1 MVYDRKKGYRKI
13 TYKDICVL
21 LRATSTMA
29 PIYEKEIADLDLPVF
44 SDTSST
50 YLDSMEVQIIMS
62 LLKIIDNPMQDIP
75 LVTVLRSSIYGFKDN
90 ELIQIRLA
98 DKNSTFYEAM
108 IKAKLVVDEKLKT
121 KIIKVEEE
129 LNNWRREEEYL
140 PLDEL
145 IWKIYM
151 DTGFYH
157 YVSLLTNGDL
167 RQANLKLLF
176 EKAKQYEKASFK
188 GLFNFINF
196 IDKVKTSSG
205 DMGSAKLIGESE
217 NVIRIMSIHK
227 SKGLEFP
234 VVFLCGTGKKF
245 NLQDLNNSI
254 LLHQDIGIGPKY
266 IDKDRKIEYNTIA
279 QEAIKIQSKKE
290 TISEEMRVLYV
301 ALTRAKEKLIIT
313 GISKDLQKSLN
324 EKEQLLEIYKKQG
337 KINFSLVGK
346 YVSYLD
352 WIELVYLK
360 NKENIDSVIKLNEYR
375 KGKFLKEI
383 HTEEKE
389 TIDVQKMLEEHAET
403 EEEKEMREQIEEKLK
418 YKYKY
423 ACEMEVPTKT
433 SVTKLK
439 QMQEDENEKDIED
452 LLEEKDRVVQLTQ
465 IPKFMEEKQKL
476 TPMQKGTL
484 MHLCVQKLDESKEYS
499 REDIIE
505 FVSKLLKDG
514 IISEVE
520 KQAINIDVLYKYTKS
535 DLFTSLK
542 SAKEIYKEQ
551 PFYINIPAKDV
562 YDDAKD
568 EMILVQGIIDLYYI
582 DKDGKLVLVDY
593 KTDYVEAGKENELVE
608 KYKEQLYLYK
618 DALEKALNRKVD
630 RMWIYS
636 LYLNES
642 IVIEK

>member
-1 MVYDRKKGYRKI
+1 
-13 TYKDICVL
+13 
-21 LRATSTMA
+21 MA

-403 EEEKEMREQIEEKLK
+403 EEEKKMREQIEEKLK
-418 YKYKY
+418 YKYQY

-465 IPKFMEEKQKL
+465 IPKFMEE
-476 TPMQKGTL
+476 TL

-582 DKDGKLVLVDY
+582 NDKNELILVDY
-593 KTDYVEAGKENELVE
+593 KTDYIPKGKMVNLEE
-608 KYKEQLYLYK
+608 KYRVQLDLYK
-618 DALEKALNRKVD
+618 KALENSLKRKVD
-630 RMWIYS
+630 KAMIYALS
-636 LYLNES
+636 
-642 IVIEK
+642 

>member
-75 LVTVLRSSIYGFKDN
+75 LVTVLRSSIYGFTDN

-108 IKAKLVVDEKLKT
+108 IKAKLVVDEKLKA

-313 GISKDLQKSLN
+313 GLSKDLQKSLN

-346 YVSYLD
+346 YISYLD

-389 TIDVQKMLEEHAET
+389 TIDVQKMLKEHAET
-403 EEEKEMREQIEEKLK
+403 EEEKKMREQIEEKLK
-418 YKYKY
+418 YKYQY
-423 ACEMEVPTKT
+423 ACKMEVPTKT

-535 DLFTSLK
+535 ELFTSLK

-562 YDDAKD
+562 YDDAND

-582 DKDGKLVLVDY
+582 NDKNELILVDY
-593 KTDYVEAGKENELVE
+593 KTDYIPKGKTVNLEE
-608 KYKEQLYLYK
+608 KYRVQLDLYK
-618 DALEKALNRKVD
+618 KALENSLKRKVD
-630 RMWIYS
+630 KAMIYALS
-636 LYLNES
+636 
-642 IVIEK
+642 

>member
-1 MVYDRKKGYRKI
+1 MYDRKKGYRKI

-21 LRATSTMA
+21 LRATSTRA

-167 RQANLKLLF
+167 RQDNLKLLF

-313 GISKDLQKSLN
+313 GLSKDLQKSLN

-403 EEEKEMREQIEEKLK
+403 EEEKKMREQIEEKLK
-418 YKYKY
+418 YKYQY

-476 TPMQKGTL
+476 TSMQKGTL

-562 YDDAKD
+562 YDDAND

-582 DKDGKLVLVDY
+582 NDKNELILVDY
-593 KTDYVEAGKENELVE
+593 KTDYIPKGKTVNLEE
-608 KYKEQLYLYK
+608 KYRVQLDLYK
-618 DALEKALNRKVD
+618 KALENSLKRKVD
-630 RMWIYS
+630 KAMIYALS
-636 LYLNES
+636 
-642 IVIEK
+642 

>member
-1 MVYDRKKGYRKI
+1 MYDRKKGYRKI

-217 NVIRIMSIHK
+217 NVIRIMRIHK
-227 SKGLEFP
+227 SKGLP

-403 EEEKEMREQIEEKLK
+403 EEEKKMREQIEEKLK
-418 YKYKY
+418 YKYQY

-476 TPMQKGTL
+476 TSMQKGTL

-582 DKDGKLVLVDY
+582 NDKNELILVDY
-593 KTDYVEAGKENELVE
+593 KTDYIPKGKMVNLEE
-608 KYKEQLYLYK
+608 KYRVQLDLYK
-618 DALEKALNRKVD
+618 KALENSLKRKVD
-630 RMWIYS
+630 KAMIYALS
-636 LYLNES
+636 
-642 IVIEK
+642 

>member
-75 LVTVLRSSIYGFKDN
+75 LVTVLRSSIYGFTDN

-108 IKAKLVVDEKLKT
+108 IKAKLVVDEKIKA

-129 LNNWRREEEYL
+129 LDNWRREEEYM

-313 GISKDLQKSLN
+313 GLSKDLKKSLD

-389 TIDVQKMLEEHAET
+389 TIDVQKMLKEHAET
-403 EEEKEMREQIEEKLK
+403 EEEKKMREQIEEKLK

-423 ACEMEVPTKT
+423 ACKMEVPTKT

-505 FVSKLLKDG
+505 FVSRLLEDG

-535 DLFTSLK
+535 ELFTSLK

-562 YDDAKD
+562 YDDAND

-582 DKDGKLVLVDY
+582 NDKNELILVDY
-593 KTDYVEAGKENELVE
+593 KTDYIPKGKTVNLEE
-608 KYKEQLYLYK
+608 KYRVQLDLYK
-618 DALEKALNRKVD
+618 KALENSLKRKVD
-630 RMWIYS
+630 KAMIYALS
-636 LYLNES
+636 
-642 IVIEK
+642 

>member
-1 MVYDRKKGYRKI
+1 MYDRKKGYRKI

-403 EEEKEMREQIEEKLK
+403 EEEKKMREQIEEKLK
-418 YKYKY
+418 YKYQY

-476 TPMQKGTL
+476 TSMQKGTL

-582 DKDGKLVLVDY
+582 NDKNELILVDY
-593 KTDYVEAGKENELVE
+593 KTDYIPKGKMVNLEE
-608 KYKEQLYLYK
+608 KYRVQLDLYK
-618 DALEKALNRKVD
+618 KALENSLKRKVD
-630 RMWIYS
+630 KAMIYALS
-636 LYLNES
+636 
-642 IVIEK
+642 

>member
-75 LVTVLRSSIYGFKDN
+75 LVTVLRSSIYGFTDN

-108 IKAKLVVDEKLKT
+108 IKAKLVVDEKLKA

-129 LNNWRREEEYL
+129 LDNWRREEEYL

-403 EEEKEMREQIEEKLK
+403 EEEKKMREQIEEKLK
-418 YKYKY
+418 YKYQY
-423 ACEMEVPTKT
+423 ECEMEVPTKT

-439 QMQEDENEKDIED
+439 QMQEDEKDIED

-476 TPMQKGTL
+476 TSMQKGTL

-514 IISEVE
+514 IISENE

-535 DLFTSLK
+535 ELFTSLK

-562 YDDAKD
+562 YDDAND

-582 DKDGKLVLVDY
+582 NDKNELILVDY
-593 KTDYVEAGKENELVE
+593 KTDYIPKGKTVNLEE
-608 KYKEQLYLYK
+608 KYRVQLDLYK
-618 DALEKALNRKVD
+618 KALENSLKRKVD
-630 RMWIYS
+630 KAMIYALS
-636 LYLNES
+636 
-642 IVIEK
+642 

>member
-1 MVYDRKKGYRKI
+1 M
-13 TYKDICVL
+13 

-75 LVTVLRSSIYGFKDN
+75 LVTVLRSSIYGFTDN

-108 IKAKLVVDEKLKT
+108 IKAKLVVDEKLKA

-129 LNNWRREEEYL
+129 LDNWRREEEYL

-151 DTGFYH
+151 DTGFYY

-313 GISKDLQKSLN
+313 GLSKDLQKSLN

-403 EEEKEMREQIEEKLK
+403 EEEKKMREQIEEKLK
-418 YKYKY
+418 YKYQY
-423 ACEMEVPTKT
+423 ACKREVPTKT

-476 TPMQKGTL
+476 TSMQKGTL

-520 KQAINIDVLYKYTKS
+520 KKAINIDVLYKYTKS
-535 DLFTSLK
+535 ELFTSLK

-562 YDDAKD
+562 YDDAND

-582 DKDGKLVLVDY
+582 NDKNELILVDY
-593 KTDYVEAGKENELVE
+593 KTDYIPKGKTVNLEE
-608 KYKEQLYLYK
+608 KYRVQLDLYK
-618 DALEKALNRKVD
+618 KALENSLKRKVD
-630 RMWIYS
+630 KAMIYALS
-636 LYLNES
+636 
-642 IVIEK
+642 

>member
-1 MVYDRKKGYRKI
+1 MYDRKKGYRKI

-75 LVTVLRSSIYGFKDN
+75 LVTVLRSSIYGFTDN

-108 IKAKLVVDEKLKT
+108 IKAKLVVDEKLKA
-121 KIIKVEEE
+121 KIIKAEEE

-313 GISKDLQKSLN
+313 GLSKDLKKSLD

-360 NKENIDSVIKLNEYR
+360 NKENIDSIIELNEY
-375 KGKFLKEI
+375 KKSKFLKEI

-389 TIDVQKMLEEHAET
+389 TIDVQKMLKEHAET
-403 EEEKEMREQIEEKLK
+403 EEEKKMREQIEEKLK
-418 YKYKY
+418 YKYQY
-423 ACEMEVPTKT
+423 ACEREVPTKT

-484 MHLCVQKLDESKEYS
+484 MHLCVQKLDEKQEYS
-499 REDIIE
+499 RENIIE
-505 FVSKLLKDG
+505 FVSRLLEDG
-514 IISEVE
+514 IISENE

-535 DLFTSLK
+535 DLFASLK
-542 SAKEIYKEQ
+542 SAKQICKEQ
-551 PFYINIPAKDV
+551 PFYINIPAKNI
-562 YDDAKD
+562 YDDAND

-582 DKDGKLVLVDY
+582 NDKDELILVDY
-593 KTDYVEAGKENELVE
+593 KTDYIPKGKEINLEE
-608 KYKEQLYLYK
+608 KYRVQLDLYK
-618 DALEKALNRKVD
+618 KALENSLKRKVD
-630 RMWIYS
+630 KAMIYALS
-636 LYLNES
+636 
-642 IVIEK
+642 

>member
-1 MVYDRKKGYRKI
+1 MYDRKKGYRKI

-75 LVTVLRSSIYGFKDN
+75 LVTVLRSSIYGFTDN

-108 IKAKLVVDEKLKT
+108 IKAKLVVDEKLKA

-129 LNNWRREEEYL
+129 LDNWRREEEYL

-313 GISKDLQKSLN
+313 GLSKDLQKSLN

-360 NKENIDSVIKLNEYR
+360 NKENIGSVIKLNEY
-375 KGKFLKEI
+375 KKSKFLKEI

-389 TIDVQKMLEEHAET
+389 TIDVQKMLKEHEET
-403 EEEKEMREQIEEKLK
+403 EEEKKMKEQIEEKLK

-423 ACEMEVPTKT
+423 ACEREVPTKT

-452 LLEEKDRVVQLTQ
+452 LLEEKDKVVQLTQ

-505 FVSKLLKDG
+505 FVNKLLEDG

-542 SAKEIYKEQ
+542 SAKQICKEQ

-562 YDDAKD
+562 YDDAND

-582 DKDGKLVLVDY
+582 NDKNELILVDY
-593 KTDYVEAGKENELVE
+593 KTDYMPKGKEANLEE
-608 KYKEQLYLYK
+608 KYRVQLDLYK
-618 DALEKALNRKVD
+618 KALENSLKRKVD
-630 RMWIYS
+630 KAMIYALS
-636 LYLNES
+636 
-642 IVIEK
+642 

>member
-75 LVTVLRSSIYGFKDN
+75 LVTVLRSSIYGFTDN

-108 IKAKLVVDEKLKT
+108 IKAKLVVDEKIKA

-129 LNNWRREEEYL
+129 LDNWRREEEYL

-375 KGKFLKEI
+375 KDKFLKEI

-403 EEEKEMREQIEEKLK
+403 EEEKKMREQIEEKLK

-476 TPMQKGTL
+476 TSMQKGTL

-499 REDIIE
+499 RENIIE
-505 FVSKLLKDG
+505 FVSRLLEDG
-514 IISEVE
+514 IISENE

-535 DLFTSLK
+535 ELFTSLK

-562 YDDAKD
+562 YDDAND

-582 DKDGKLVLVDY
+582 NDKNELILVDY
-593 KTDYVEAGKENELVE
+593 KTDYIPKGKTVNLEE
-608 KYKEQLYLYK
+608 KYRVQLDLYK
-618 DALEKALNRKVD
+618 KALENSLKRKVD
-630 RMWIYS
+630 KAMIYALS
-636 LYLNES
+636 
-642 IVIEK
+642 

>member
-75 LVTVLRSSIYGFKDN
+75 LVTVLRSSIYGFTDN

-108 IKAKLVVDEKLKT
+108 IKAKLVVDEKLKA

-129 LNNWRREEEYL
+129 LDNWRREEEYL

-313 GISKDLQKSLN
+313 GISKDLKKSLD

-360 NKENIDSVIKLNEYR
+360 NKENIGSVIKLNEY
-375 KGKFLKEI
+375 KKSKFLKEI

-389 TIDVQKMLEEHAET
+389 TIDVQKMLKEHAET
-403 EEEKEMREQIEEKLK
+403 EEEKKMRKQIEEKLK

-423 ACEMEVPTKT
+423 ACEREVPTKT

-476 TPMQKGTL
+476 TSMQKGTL

-514 IISEVE
+514 IISENE

-535 DLFTSLK
+535 ELFTSLK

-562 YDDAKD
+562 YDDAND

-582 DKDGKLVLVDY
+582 NDKNELILVDY
-593 KTDYVEAGKENELVE
+593 KTDYIPKGKTVNLEE
-608 KYKEQLYLYK
+608 KYRVQLDLYK
-618 DALEKALNRKVD
+618 KALENSLKRKVD
-630 RMWIYS
+630 KAMIYALS
-636 LYLNES
+636 
-642 IVIEK
+642 

>member
-75 LVTVLRSSIYGFKDN
+75 LVTVLRSSIYGFTDN

-108 IKAKLVVDEKLKT
+108 IKAKLVVDEKLKA

-313 GISKDLQKSLN
+313 GLSKDLQKSLN

-346 YVSYLD
+346 YISYLD

-389 TIDVQKMLEEHAET
+389 TIDVQKMLKEHAET
-403 EEEKEMREQIEEKLK
+403 EEEKKMREQIEEKLK
-418 YKYKY
+418 YKYQY
-423 ACEMEVPTKT
+423 ACKMEVPTKT

-520 KQAINIDVLYKYTKS
+520 KQAINLDVLYKYTKS
-535 DLFTSLK
+535 ELFTSLK

-562 YDDAKD
+562 YDDAND

-582 DKDGKLVLVDY
+582 NDKNELILVDY
-593 KTDYVEAGKENELVE
+593 KTDYIPKGKTVNLEE
-608 KYKEQLYLYK
+608 KYRVQLDLYK
-618 DALEKALNRKVD
+618 KALENSLKRKVD
-630 RMWIYS
+630 KAMIYALS
-636 LYLNES
+636 
-642 IVIEK
+642 

>member
-1 MVYDRKKGYRKI
+1 MYDRKKGYRKI

-75 LVTVLRSSIYGFKDN
+75 LVTVLRSNIYGFTDN

-108 IKAKLVVDEKLKT
+108 IKAKLVVDEKLKA

-129 LNNWRREEEYL
+129 LDNWRREEEYL

-313 GISKDLQKSLN
+313 GLSKDLKKSLD

-375 KGKFLKEI
+375 KDKFLKEI

-389 TIDVQKMLEEHAET
+389 TIDVQKMLKEHAET
-403 EEEKEMREQIEEKLK
+403 EEEKKMREQIEEKLK

-423 ACEMEVPTKT
+423 ACKMEVPTKT

-439 QMQEDENEKDIED
+439 QMQEIENEKDIED

-476 TPMQKGTL
+476 TSMQKGTL
-484 MHLCVQKLDESKEYS
+484 MHLCVQKLDESRKYS

-535 DLFTSLK
+535 ELFTSLK

-562 YDDAKD
+562 YDDAND

-582 DKDGKLVLVDY
+582 NDKNELILVDY
-593 KTDYVEAGKENELVE
+593 KTDYIPKGKTVNLEE
-608 KYKEQLYLYK
+608 KYRVQLDLYK
-618 DALEKALNRKVD
+618 KALENSLKRKVD
-630 RMWIYS
+630 KAMIYALS
-636 LYLNES
+636 
-642 IVIEK
+642 

>member
-1 MVYDRKKGYRKI
+1 MYDRKKGYRKI

-75 LVTVLRSSIYGFKDN
+75 LVTVLRSSIYGFTDN

-98 DKNSTFYEAM
+98 DKKSTFYEAM
-108 IKAKLVVDEKLKT
+108 IKAKLVVDEELKS

-129 LNNWRREEEYL
+129 LDNWRREEEYL

-313 GISKDLQKSLN
+313 GLSKDLQKSLN
-324 EKEQLLEIYKKQG
+324 EKEQLLEIYKNQG
-337 KINFSLVGK
+337 KINFSLVEK

-360 NKENIDSVIKLNEYR
+360 NKENIDSIIELNEY
-375 KGKFLKEI
+375 KKSKFLKEI

-389 TIDVQKMLEEHAET
+389 TIDVQKMLKQHEET
-403 EEEKEMREQIEEKLK
+403 EEEKKMREQIEEKLK
-418 YKYKY
+418 YKYQY
-423 ACEMEVPTKT
+423 TCEREVPTKT

-484 MHLCVQKLDESKEYS
+484 MHLCVQKLDEKQEYS

-505 FVSKLLKDG
+505 FVSRLLKDG

-535 DLFTSLK
+535 DLFASLK

-551 PFYINIPAKDV
+551 PFYINIPAKDI
-562 YDDAKD
+562 YDDAND

-582 DKDGKLVLVDY
+582 NDKDELILVDY
-593 KTDYVEAGKENELVE
+593 KTDYIPKGKEVNLEE
-608 KYKEQLYLYK
+608 KYRVQLDLYK
-618 DALEKALNRKVD
+618 KALENSLKRKVD
-630 RMWIYS
+630 KAMIYALS
-636 LYLNES
+636 
-642 IVIEK
+642 

>member
-1 MVYDRKKGYRKI
+1 MYDRKKGYRKI

-75 LVTVLRSSIYGFKDN
+75 LVTVLRSSIYGFTDN

-108 IKAKLVVDEKLKT
+108 IKAKLVVDEKLKA

-129 LNNWRREEEYL
+129 LDNWRREEEYL

-313 GISKDLQKSLN
+313 GLSKDLKKSLD

-375 KGKFLKEI
+375 KDKFLKEI

-389 TIDVQKMLEEHAET
+389 TIDVQKMLKEHAET
-403 EEEKEMREQIEEKLK
+403 EEEKKMREQIEEKLK

-423 ACEMEVPTKT
+423 ACKMEVPTKT

-439 QMQEDENEKDIED
+439 QMQEIENEKDIED

-476 TPMQKGTL
+476 TSMQKGTL
-484 MHLCVQKLDESKEYS
+484 MHLCVQKLDESRKYS

-535 DLFTSLK
+535 ELFTSLK

-562 YDDAKD
+562 YDDAND

-582 DKDGKLVLVDY
+582 NDKNELILVDY
-593 KTDYVEAGKENELVE
+593 KTDYIPKGKTVNLEE
-608 KYKEQLYLYK
+608 KYRVQLDLYK
-618 DALEKALNRKVD
+618 KALENSLKRKVD
-630 RMWIYS
+630 KAMIYALS
-636 LYLNES
+636 
-642 IVIEK
+642 

>member
-1 MVYDRKKGYRKI
+1 M
-13 TYKDICVL
+13 

-75 LVTVLRSSIYGFKDN
+75 LVTVLRSSIYGFTDN

-108 IKAKLVVDEKLKT
+108 IKAKLVVDEKLKA

-129 LNNWRREEEYL
+129 LDNWRREEEYL

-176 EKAKQYEKASFK
+176 EKSKQYEKASFK

-313 GISKDLQKSLN
+313 GLSKDLQKSLN

-337 KINFSLVGK
+337 KINFSLVEK

-360 NKENIDSVIKLNEYR
+360 NKENIDSIIKLNEYR

-389 TIDVQKMLEEHAET
+389 TIDVQKMLKEHAET
-403 EEEKEMREQIEEKLK
+403 EEEKKMREQIEEKLK
-418 YKYKY
+418 YKYQY
-423 ACEMEVPTKT
+423 ACKMEVPTKT

-476 TPMQKGTL
+476 TSMQKGTL

-535 DLFTSLK
+535 ELFTSLK

-562 YDDAKD
+562 YDDAND

-582 DKDGKLVLVDY
+582 NDKNELILVDY
-593 KTDYVEAGKENELVE
+593 KTDYIPKGKTVNLEE
-608 KYKEQLYLYK
+608 KYRVQLDLYK
-618 DALEKALNRKVD
+618 KALENSLKRKVD
-630 RMWIYS
+630 KAMIYALS
-636 LYLNES
+636 
-642 IVIEK
+642 

>member
-75 LVTVLRSSIYGFKDN
+75 LVTVLRSSIYGFTDN

-108 IKAKLVVDEKLKT
+108 IKAKLVVDEKLKA
-121 KIIKVEEE
+121 KIIKAEEE

-167 RQANLKLLF
+167 MQANLKLLF

-301 ALTRAKEKLIIT
+301 ALTRAK
-313 GISKDLQKSLN
+313 
-324 EKEQLLEIYKKQG
+324 
-337 KINFSLVGK
+337 
-346 YVSYLD
+346 
-352 WIELVYLK
+352 
-360 NKENIDSVIKLNEYR
+360 
-375 KGKFLKEI
+375 
-383 HTEEKE
+383 
-389 TIDVQKMLEEHAET
+389 
-403 EEEKEMREQIEEKLK
+403 
-418 YKYKY
+418 
-423 ACEMEVPTKT
+423 
-433 SVTKLK
+433 
-439 QMQEDENEKDIED
+439 
-452 LLEEKDRVVQLTQ
+452 
-465 IPKFMEEKQKL
+465 
-476 TPMQKGTL
+476 
-484 MHLCVQKLDESKEYS
+484 
-499 REDIIE
+499 
-505 FVSKLLKDG
+505 
-514 IISEVE
+514 
-520 KQAINIDVLYKYTKS
+520 
-535 DLFTSLK
+535 
-542 SAKEIYKEQ
+542 
-551 PFYINIPAKDV
+551 
-562 YDDAKD
+562 
-568 EMILVQGIIDLYYI
+568 
-582 DKDGKLVLVDY
+582 
-593 KTDYVEAGKENELVE
+593 
-608 KYKEQLYLYK
+608 
-618 DALEKALNRKVD
+618 
-630 RMWIYS
+630 
-636 LYLNES
+636 
-642 IVIEK
+642 

>member
-75 LVTVLRSSIYGFKDN
+75 LVTVLRSSIYGFTDN

-108 IKAKLVVDEKLKT
+108 IKAKLVVDEKIKA

-129 LNNWRREEEYL
+129 LDNWRREEEYL

-313 GISKDLQKSLN
+313 GLSKDLKKSLN

-375 KGKFLKEI
+375 KDKFLKEI

-389 TIDVQKMLEEHAET
+389 TIDVQKMLKEHAET
-403 EEEKEMREQIEEKLK
+403 EEEKKMREQIEEKLK

-423 ACEMEVPTKT
+423 ACKMEVPTKT

-465 IPKFMEEKQKL
+465 IPNFMEEKQKL
-476 TPMQKGTL
+476 TSMQKGTL

-535 DLFTSLK
+535 ELFTSLK

-562 YDDAKD
+562 YDDAND

-582 DKDGKLVLVDY
+582 NDKNELILVDY
-593 KTDYVEAGKENELVE
+593 KTDYIPKGKTVNLEE
-608 KYKEQLYLYK
+608 KYRVQLDLYK
-618 DALEKALNRKVD
+618 KALENSLKRKVD
-630 RMWIYS
+630 KAMIYALS
-636 LYLNES
+636 
-642 IVIEK
+642 

>member
-29 PIYEKEIADLDLPVF
+29 PIYEKEIADLGLPVF

-75 LVTVLRSSIYGFKDN
+75 LVTVLRSSIYGFTDN

-108 IKAKLVVDEKLKT
+108 IKAKLVVDEKIKA

-129 LNNWRREEEYL
+129 LDNWRREEEYL

-313 GISKDLQKSLN
+313 GLSKDLQKSLN

-403 EEEKEMREQIEEKLK
+403 EEEKKMREQIEEKLK
-418 YKYKY
+418 YKYQY
-423 ACEMEVPTKT
+423 ACKREVPTKT

-476 TPMQKGTL
+476 TSMQKGTL

-520 KQAINIDVLYKYTKS
+520 KKAINIDVLYKYTKS
-535 DLFTSLK
+535 ELFTSLK

-562 YDDAKD
+562 YDDAND

-582 DKDGKLVLVDY
+582 NDKNELILVDY
-593 KTDYVEAGKENELVE
+593 KTDYIPKGKTVNLEE
-608 KYKEQLYLYK
+608 KYRVQLDLYK
-618 DALEKALNRKVD
+618 KALENSLKRKVD
-630 RMWIYS
+630 KAMIYALS
-636 LYLNES
+636 
-642 IVIEK
+642 

>member
-1 MVYDRKKGYRKI
+1 MYDRKKGYRKI

-157 YVSLLTNGDL
+157 YVSLLTNRDL
-167 RQANLKLLF
+167 SQANLKLLF

-403 EEEKEMREQIEEKLK
+403 EEEKKMREQIEEKLK
-418 YKYKY
+418 YKYQY

-476 TPMQKGTL
+476 TSMQKGTL

-582 DKDGKLVLVDY
+582 NDKNELILVDY
-593 KTDYVEAGKENELVE
+593 KTDYIPKGKMVNLEE
-608 KYKEQLYLYK
+608 KYRVQLDLYK
-618 DALEKALNRKVD
+618 KALENSLKRKVD
-630 RMWIYS
+630 KAMIYALS
-636 LYLNES
+636 
-642 IVIEK
+642 

>member
-1 MVYDRKKGYRKI
+1 
-13 TYKDICVL
+13 
-21 LRATSTMA
+21 MA

-75 LVTVLRSSIYGFKDN
+75 LVTVLRSSIYGFTDN

-108 IKAKLVVDEKLKT
+108 IKAKLVVDEKIKA

-129 LNNWRREEEYL
+129 LDNWRREEEYL

-313 GISKDLQKSLN
+313 GLSKDLKKSLD

-389 TIDVQKMLEEHAET
+389 TIDVQKMLKEHAET
-403 EEEKEMREQIEEKLK
+403 EEEKKMREQIEEKLK

-423 ACEMEVPTKT
+423 ACKMEVPTKT

-476 TPMQKGTL
+476 TSMQKGTL

-514 IISEVE
+514 IISENE

-535 DLFTSLK
+535 ELFTSLK

-562 YDDAKD
+562 YDDAND

-582 DKDGKLVLVDY
+582 NDKNELILVDY
-593 KTDYVEAGKENELVE
+593 KTDYIPKGKTVNLEE
-608 KYKEQLYLYK
+608 KYRVQLDLYK
-618 DALEKALNRKVD
+618 KALENSLKRKVD
-630 RMWIYS
+630 KALIYALS
-636 LYLNES
+636 
-642 IVIEK
+642 

>member
-75 LVTVLRSSIYGFKDN
+75 LVTVLRSSIYGFTDN

-108 IKAKLVVDEKLKT
+108 IKAKLVVDEKLKA

-129 LNNWRREEEYL
+129 LDNWRREEEYL

-313 GISKDLQKSLN
+313 GLSKDLKKSLD

-403 EEEKEMREQIEEKLK
+403 EEEKKMREQIEEKLK
-418 YKYKY
+418 YKYQY
-423 ACEMEVPTKT
+423 ACKMEVPTKT

-514 IISEVE
+514 IISENE

-535 DLFTSLK
+535 ELFTSLK

-562 YDDAKD
+562 YDDAND

-582 DKDGKLVLVDY
+582 NDKNELILVDY
-593 KTDYVEAGKENELVE
+593 KTDYIPKGKTVNLEE
-608 KYKEQLYLYK
+608 KYRVQLDLYK
-618 DALEKALNRKVD
+618 KALENSLKRKVD
-630 RMWIYS
+630 KAMIYALS
-636 LYLNES
+636 
-642 IVIEK
+642 

>member
-1 MVYDRKKGYRKI
+1 M
-13 TYKDICVL
+13 

-75 LVTVLRSSIYGFKDN
+75 LVTVLRSSIYGFTDN

-108 IKAKLVVDEKLKT
+108 IKAKLVVDEKIKA

-129 LNNWRREEEYL
+129 LDNWRREEEYL

-313 GISKDLQKSLN
+313 GLSKDLKKSLD

-389 TIDVQKMLEEHAET
+389 TIDVKKMLEEHAET
-403 EEEKEMREQIEEKLK
+403 EEEKKMREQIEEKLK

-423 ACEMEVPTKT
+423 ACKMEVPTKT

-476 TPMQKGTL
+476 TSMQKGTL

-520 KQAINIDVLYKYTKS
+520 RQAINIDVLYKYTKS
-535 DLFTSLK
+535 ELFTSLR

-562 YDDAKD
+562 YDDAND

-582 DKDGKLVLVDY
+582 NDKNELILVDY
-593 KTDYVEAGKENELVE
+593 KTDYIPKGKTVNLEE
-608 KYKEQLYLYK
+608 KYRVQLDLYK
-618 DALEKALNRKVD
+618 KALENSLKRKVD
-630 RMWIYS
+630 KAMIYALS
-636 LYLNES
+636 
-642 IVIEK
+642 

>member
-75 LVTVLRSSIYGFKDN
+75 LVTVLRSSIYGFTDN

-108 IKAKLVVDEKLKT
+108 IKAKLVVDEKIKA

-129 LNNWRREEEYL
+129 LDNWRREEEYL

-313 GISKDLQKSLN
+313 GLSKDLQKSLN

-375 KGKFLKEI
+375 KDKFLKEI

-389 TIDVQKMLEEHAET
+389 TIDVQKMLKEHAET
-403 EEEKEMREQIEEKLK
+403 EEEKKMREQIEEKLK

-439 QMQEDENEKDIED
+439 QMQEDENEKDIGD

-476 TPMQKGTL
+476 TSMQKGTL

-535 DLFTSLK
+535 ELFTSLK

-562 YDDAKD
+562 YDDAND

-582 DKDGKLVLVDY
+582 NDKNELILVDY
-593 KTDYVEAGKENELVE
+593 KTDYIPKGKTVNLEE
-608 KYKEQLYLYK
+608 KYRVQLDLYK
-618 DALEKALNRKVD
+618 KALENSLKRKVD
-630 RMWIYS
+630 KAMIYALS
-636 LYLNES
+636 
-642 IVIEK
+642 

>member
-75 LVTVLRSSIYGFKDN
+75 LVTVLRSSIYGFTDN

-108 IKAKLVVDEKLKT
+108 IKAKLVVDEKIKA
-121 KIIKVEEE
+121 KIIKIEEE
-129 LNNWRREEEYL
+129 LDNWRREEEYL

-313 GISKDLQKSLN
+313 GLSKDLQKSLN

-360 NKENIDSVIKLNEYR
+360 NKENIDSIIKLNEY
-375 KGKFLKEI
+375 KKSKFLKEI

-389 TIDVQKMLEEHAET
+389 TIDVQKMLKQHEET
-403 EEEKEMREQIEEKLK
+403 EEEKKMREQIEEKLK
-418 YKYKY
+418 YKYQY

-476 TPMQKGTL
+476 TSMQKGTL

-535 DLFTSLK
+535 ELFTSLK

-562 YDDAKD
+562 YDDAND

-582 DKDGKLVLVDY
+582 NDKNELILVDY
-593 KTDYVEAGKENELVE
+593 KTDYIPKGKTVNLEE
-608 KYKEQLYLYK
+608 KYRVQLDLYK
-618 DALEKALNRKVD
+618 KALENSLKRKVD
-630 RMWIYS
+630 KAMIYALS
-636 LYLNES
+636 
-642 IVIEK
+642 

>member
-1 MVYDRKKGYRKI
+1 M
-13 TYKDICVL
+13 

-75 LVTVLRSSIYGFKDN
+75 LVTVLRSSIYGFTDN

-108 IKAKLVVDEKLKT
+108 IKAKLVVDEKIKA

-129 LNNWRREEEYL
+129 LDNWRREEEYL

-403 EEEKEMREQIEEKLK
+403 EEEKKMREQIEEKLK
-418 YKYKY
+418 YKYQY
-423 ACEMEVPTKT
+423 ACKREVPTKT

-476 TPMQKGTL
+476 TSMQKGTL

-535 DLFTSLK
+535 ELFTSLK

-562 YDDAKD
+562 YDDAND
-568 EMILVQGIIDLYYI
+568 EMIFVQGTIDLYYI
-582 DKDGKLVLVDY
+582 NDKNELILVDY
-593 KTDYVEAGKENELVE
+593 KTDYIPKGKTVNLEE
-608 KYKEQLYLYK
+608 KYRVQLDLYK
-618 DALEKALNRKVD
+618 KALENSLKRKVD
-630 RMWIYS
+630 KAMIYALS
-636 LYLNES
+636 
-642 IVIEK
+642 

>member
-1 MVYDRKKGYRKI
+1 MYDRKKGYRKI

-403 EEEKEMREQIEEKLK
+403 EEEKKMREQIEEKLK
-418 YKYKY
+418 YKYQY
-423 ACEMEVPTKT
+423 ACKREVPTKT

-476 TPMQKGTL
+476 TSMQKGTL

-520 KQAINIDVLYKYTKS
+520 KKAINIDVLYKYTKS
-535 DLFTSLK
+535 ELFTSLK

-562 YDDAKD
+562 YDDAND

-582 DKDGKLVLVDY
+582 NDKNELILVDY
-593 KTDYVEAGKENELVE
+593 KTDYIPKGKTVNLEE
-608 KYKEQLYLYK
+608 KYRVQLDLYK
-618 DALEKALNRKVD
+618 KALENSLKRKVD
-630 RMWIYS
+630 KAMIYALS
-636 LYLNES
+636 
-642 IVIEK
+642 

>member
-1 MVYDRKKGYRKI
+1 M
-13 TYKDICVL
+13 

-75 LVTVLRSSIYGFKDN
+75 LVTVLRSSIYGFTDN

-108 IKAKLVVDEKLKT
+108 IKAKLVVDEKLKA

-129 LNNWRREEEYL
+129 LDNWRREEEYL

-254 LLHQDIGIGPKY
+254 LLHQDIGIGPRY

-313 GISKDLQKSLN
+313 GLSKDLQKSLN

-337 KINFSLVGK
+337 KINFSLVEK

-360 NKENIDSVIKLNEYR
+360 NKENIDSIIKLNEYR

-389 TIDVQKMLEEHAET
+389 TIDVQKMLKEHAET
-403 EEEKEMREQIEEKLK
+403 EEEKKMREQIEEKLK
-418 YKYKY
+418 YKYQY
-423 ACEMEVPTKT
+423 ACKMEVPTKT

-476 TPMQKGTL
+476 TSMQKGTL

-535 DLFTSLK
+535 ELFTSLK

-562 YDDAKD
+562 YDDAND

-582 DKDGKLVLVDY
+582 NDKNELILVDY
-593 KTDYVEAGKENELVE
+593 KTDYIPKGKTVNLEE
-608 KYKEQLYLYK
+608 KYRVQLDLYK
-618 DALEKALNRKVD
+618 KALENSLKRKVD
-630 RMWIYS
+630 KAMIYALS
-636 LYLNES
+636 
-642 IVIEK
+642 

>member
-1 MVYDRKKGYRKI
+1 M
-13 TYKDICVL
+13 

-75 LVTVLRSSIYGFKDN
+75 LVTVLRSSIYGFTDN

-108 IKAKLVVDEKLKT
+108 IKAKLVVDEKLKA

-129 LNNWRREEEYL
+129 LDNWRREEEYL

-227 SKGLEFP
+227 SKELEFP

-403 EEEKEMREQIEEKLK
+403 EEEKKMREQIEEKLK
-418 YKYKY
+418 YKYQY
-423 ACEMEVPTKT
+423 ECEMEVPTKT

-439 QMQEDENEKDIED
+439 QMQEDEKDIED

-476 TPMQKGTL
+476 TSMQKGTL

-514 IISEVE
+514 IISENE

-535 DLFTSLK
+535 ELFTSLK

-562 YDDAKD
+562 YDDAND

-582 DKDGKLVLVDY
+582 NDKNELILVDY
-593 KTDYVEAGKENELVE
+593 KTDYIPKGKTVNLEE
-608 KYKEQLYLYK
+608 KYRVQLDLYK
-618 DALEKALNRKVD
+618 KALENSLKRKVD
-630 RMWIYS
+630 KAMIYALS
-636 LYLNES
+636 
-642 IVIEK
+642 

>member
-75 LVTVLRSSIYGFKDN
+75 LVTVLRSSIYGFTDN

-108 IKAKLVVDEKLKT
+108 IKAKLVVDEKIKA

-129 LNNWRREEEYL
+129 LDNWRREEEYL

-403 EEEKEMREQIEEKLK
+403 EEEKKMREQIEEKLK
-418 YKYKY
+418 YKYQY
-423 ACEMEVPTKT
+423 ECEMEVPTKT

-439 QMQEDENEKDIED
+439 QMQEDEKDIED

-476 TPMQKGTL
+476 TSMQKGTL

-514 IISEVE
+514 IISENE

-535 DLFTSLK
+535 ELFTSLK

-562 YDDAKD
+562 YDDAND

-582 DKDGKLVLVDY
+582 NDKNELILVDY
-593 KTDYVEAGKENELVE
+593 KTDYIPKGKTVNLEE
-608 KYKEQLYLYK
+608 KYRVQLDLYK
-618 DALEKALNRKVD
+618 KALENSLKRKVD
-630 RMWIYS
+630 KAMIYALS
-636 LYLNES
+636 
-642 IVIEK
+642 

>member
-403 EEEKEMREQIEEKLK
+403 EEEKKMREQIEEKLK
-418 YKYKY
+418 YKYQY

-476 TPMQKGTL
+476 TSMQKGTL

-535 DLFTSLK
+535 ELFTSLK

-562 YDDAKD
+562 YDDAND

-582 DKDGKLVLVDY
+582 NDKNELILVDY
-593 KTDYVEAGKENELVE
+593 KTDYIPKGKTVNLEE
-608 KYKEQLYLYK
+608 KYRVQLDLYK
-618 DALEKALNRKVD
+618 KALENSLKRKVD
-630 RMWIYS
+630 KAMIYALS
-636 LYLNES
+636 
-642 IVIEK
+642 

>member
-1 MVYDRKKGYRKI
+1 M
-13 TYKDICVL
+13 

-75 LVTVLRSSIYGFKDN
+75 LVTVLRSSIYGFTDN

-108 IKAKLVVDEKLKT
+108 IKAKLVVDEKLKA

-129 LNNWRREEEYL
+129 LDNWRREEEYL

-313 GISKDLQKSLN
+313 GLSKDLQKSLN

-403 EEEKEMREQIEEKLK
+403 EEEKKMREQIEEKLK
-418 YKYKY
+418 YKYQY
-423 ACEMEVPTKT
+423 ACKREVPTKT

-476 TPMQKGTL
+476 TSMQKGTL

-582 DKDGKLVLVDY
+582 NDKNELILVDY
-593 KTDYVEAGKENELVE
+593 KTDYIPKGKTVNLEE
-608 KYKEQLYLYK
+608 KYRVQLDLYK
-618 DALEKALNRKVD
+618 KALENSLKRKVD
-630 RMWIYS
+630 KAMIYALS
-636 LYLNES
+636 
-642 IVIEK
+642 

>member
-1 MVYDRKKGYRKI
+1 M
-13 TYKDICVL
+13 

-75 LVTVLRSSIYGFKDN
+75 LVTVLRSSIYGFTDN

-108 IKAKLVVDEKLKT
+108 IKAKLVVDEKLKA

-129 LNNWRREEEYL
+129 LDNWRREEEYL

-403 EEEKEMREQIEEKLK
+403 EEEKKMREQIEEKLK
-418 YKYKY
+418 YKYQY
-423 ACEMEVPTKT
+423 ECEMEVPTKT

-439 QMQEDENEKDIED
+439 QMQEDEKDIED

-476 TPMQKGTL
+476 TSMQKGTL

-514 IISEVE
+514 IISENE

-535 DLFTSLK
+535 ELFTSLK

-562 YDDAKD
+562 YDDAND

-582 DKDGKLVLVDY
+582 NDKNELILVDY
-593 KTDYVEAGKENELVE
+593 KTDYIPKGKTVNLEE
-608 KYKEQLYLYK
+608 KYRVQLDLYK
-618 DALEKALNRKVD
+618 KALENSLKRKVD
-630 RMWIYS
+630 KAMIYALS
-636 LYLNES
+636 
-642 IVIEK
+642 

>member
-1 MVYDRKKGYRKI
+1 M
-13 TYKDICVL
+13 

-75 LVTVLRSSIYGFKDN
+75 LVTVLRSSIYGFTDN

-108 IKAKLVVDEKLKT
+108 IKAKLVVDEKLKA

-129 LNNWRREEEYL
+129 LDNWRREEEYL

-313 GISKDLQKSLN
+313 GLSKDLQKSLN

-403 EEEKEMREQIEEKLK
+403 EEEKKMREQIEEKLK
-418 YKYKY
+418 YKYQY
-423 ACEMEVPTKT
+423 ACKREVPTKT

-476 TPMQKGTL
+476 TSMQKGTL

-520 KQAINIDVLYKYTKS
+520 KKAINIDVLYKYTKS
-535 DLFTSLK
+535 ELFTSLK

-562 YDDAKD
+562 YDDAND

-582 DKDGKLVLVDY
+582 NDKNELILVDY
-593 KTDYVEAGKENELVE
+593 KTDYIPKGKTVNLEE
-608 KYKEQLYLYK
+608 KYRVQLDLYK
-618 DALEKALNRKVD
+618 KALENSLKRKVD
-630 RMWIYS
+630 KAMIYALS
-636 LYLNES
+636 
-642 IVIEK
+642 

>member
-1 MVYDRKKGYRKI
+1 M
-13 TYKDICVL
+13 

-75 LVTVLRSSIYGFKDN
+75 LVTVLRSSIYGFTDN

-108 IKAKLVVDEKLKT
+108 IKAKLVVDEKLKA

-129 LNNWRREEEYL
+129 LDNWRREEEYL

-313 GISKDLQKSLN
+313 GLSKDLKKSLN

-403 EEEKEMREQIEEKLK
+403 EEEKKMREQIEEKLK

-423 ACEMEVPTKT
+423 ACKMEVPTKT

-535 DLFTSLK
+535 ELFTSLK

-562 YDDAKD
+562 YDDAND

-582 DKDGKLVLVDY
+582 NDKNELILVDY
-593 KTDYVEAGKENELVE
+593 KTDYIPKGKTVNLEE
-608 KYKEQLYLYK
+608 KYRVQLDLYK
-618 DALEKALNRKVD
+618 KALENSLKRKVD
-630 RMWIYS
+630 KAMIYALS
-636 LYLNES
+636 
-642 IVIEK
+642 

>member
-1 MVYDRKKGYRKI
+1 
-13 TYKDICVL
+13 
-21 LRATSTMA
+21 MA

-75 LVTVLRSSIYGFKDN
+75 LVTVLRSSIYGFTDN

-108 IKAKLVVDEKLKT
+108 IKAKLVVDEKIKA

-129 LNNWRREEEYL
+129 LDNWRREEEYL

-313 GISKDLQKSLN
+313 GLSKDLKKSLD

-403 EEEKEMREQIEEKLK
+403 EEEKKMREQIEEKLK
-418 YKYKY
+418 YKYQY
-423 ACEMEVPTKT
+423 ACKMEVPTKT

-535 DLFTSLK
+535 ELFTSLK

-562 YDDAKD
+562 YDDAND

-582 DKDGKLVLVDY
+582 NDKNELILVDY
-593 KTDYVEAGKENELVE
+593 KTDYIPKGKTVNLEE
-608 KYKEQLYLYK
+608 KYRVQLDLYK
-618 DALEKALNRKVD
+618 KALENSLKRKVD
-630 RMWIYS
+630 KAMIYALS
-636 LYLNES
+636 
-642 IVIEK
+642 

>member
-1 MVYDRKKGYRKI
+1 M
-13 TYKDICVL
+13 

-75 LVTVLRSSIYGFKDN
+75 LVTVLRSSIYGFTDN

-108 IKAKLVVDEKLKT
+108 IKAKLVVDEKLKA

-129 LNNWRREEEYL
+129 LDNWRREEEYL

-360 NKENIDSVIKLNEYR
+360 NKENIDSVINLNEYR

-403 EEEKEMREQIEEKLK
+403 EEEKKMREQIEEKLK
-418 YKYKY
+418 YKYQY
-423 ACEMEVPTKT
+423 ECEMEVPTKT

-439 QMQEDENEKDIED
+439 QMQEDEKDIED

-476 TPMQKGTL
+476 TSMQKGTL

-514 IISEVE
+514 IISENE

-535 DLFTSLK
+535 ELFTSLK

-562 YDDAKD
+562 YDDAND

-582 DKDGKLVLVDY
+582 NDKNELILVDY
-593 KTDYVEAGKENELVE
+593 KTDYIPKGKTVNLEE
-608 KYKEQLYLYK
+608 KYRVQLDLYK
-618 DALEKALNRKVD
+618 KALENSLKRKVD
-630 RMWIYS
+630 KAMIYALS
-636 LYLNES
+636 
-642 IVIEK
+642 

>member
-75 LVTVLRSSIYGFKDN
+75 LVTVLRSSIYGFTDN

-108 IKAKLVVDEKLKT
+108 IKAKLVVDEKIKA

-129 LNNWRREEEYL
+129 LDNWRREEEYL

-313 GISKDLQKSLN
+313 GLSKDLKKSLD

-375 KGKFLKEI
+375 KDKFLKEI

-389 TIDVQKMLEEHAET
+389 TIDVQKMLKEHAET
-403 EEEKEMREQIEEKLK
+403 EEEKKMREQIEEKLK

-423 ACEMEVPTKT
+423 ACERKVPTKT

-439 QMQEDENEKDIED
+439 QMQEDENEKDIGD

-476 TPMQKGTL
+476 TSMQKGTL

-535 DLFTSLK
+535 ELFTSLK

-562 YDDAKD
+562 YDDAND

-582 DKDGKLVLVDY
+582 NDKNELILVDY
-593 KTDYVEAGKENELVE
+593 KTDYIPKGKTVNLEE
-608 KYKEQLYLYK
+608 KYRVQLDLYK
-618 DALEKALNRKVD
+618 KALENSLKRKVD
-630 RMWIYS
+630 KAMIYALS
-636 LYLNES
+636 
-642 IVIEK
+642 